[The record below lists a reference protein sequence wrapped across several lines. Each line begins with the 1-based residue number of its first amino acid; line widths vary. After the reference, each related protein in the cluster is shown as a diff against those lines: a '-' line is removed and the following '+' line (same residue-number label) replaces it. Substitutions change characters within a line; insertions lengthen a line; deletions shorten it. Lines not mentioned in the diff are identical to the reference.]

1 MAKLVTPEMLRIEK
15 KRHKKSGAVRKSSP
29 GRDAWKRLKRNRTAV
44 VGMCIVIIL
53 ALVAIFAPII
63 APYDYAEQDYSALSE
78 TPSGDH
84 WFGTD
89 HMGRDIFSRCV
100 YGARYSLPIGL
111 LCVVF
116 GMLVGGIVG
125 VTSSY
130 FGGRLDNILMRLMD
144 ILQSIPGTLLTI
156 AIVAALGNGVDRLV
170 LAVTISFMPA
180 SAKVCRAAIFTVKS
194 NEYIESSR
202 AVGAGGVRLML
213 RHMIPNAVGPIIIF
227 AVSMMS
233 SSILVVSSL
242 SYLGLG
248 IAPPLPEW
256 GALLSSGKDFIRSSP
271 HMVIFPGAM
280 IMITV
285 FAFNLFGDGLR
296 DALDPRL
303 K

>member
-1 MAKLVTPEMLRIEK
+1 MAKMVTPEMLRIEK
-15 KRHKKSGAVRKSSP
+15 KRHKKDGAVRTSSP
-29 GRDAWKRLKRNRTAV
+29 GREAWKRLKRNSTAV
-44 VGMCIVIIL
+44 VGLCVIIL
-53 ALVAIFAPII
+53 LVLVAIFAPLI
-63 APYDYAEQDYSALSE
+63 APFDYAEQNYGALSQ
-78 TPSGDH
+78 TPSAEH

-89 HMGRDIFSRCV
+89 NMGRDIFSRCV

-111 LCVVF
+111 LCVVT
-116 GMLVGGIVG
+116 GMLVGGVVG
-125 VTSSY
+125 VTASY
-130 FGGRLDNILMRLMD
+130 FGGGVDNVLMRIMD

-156 AIVAALGNGVDRLV
+156 AIVAALGNGIDRLV

-180 SAKVCRAAIFTVKS
+180 CAKVCRAAIFTVKS

-202 AVGAGGVRLML
+202 AIGAGGLRLML

-227 AVSMMS
+227 AVSMVS
-233 SSILVVSSL
+233 ASILVVSTL

-248 IAPPLPEW
+248 IAPPTPEW
-256 GALLSSGKDFIRSSP
+256 GSRLSSGKDFIRSSP
-271 HMVIFPGAM
+271 HMVLFPGLM
-280 IMITV
+280 IMLTV